1 LFTVFLLQ
9 FFSVHRKVSK
19 VSGTYEAYKILNL
32 HLEGDLRLN
41 CWKTVNFTR
50 QYGSQRLFIL
60 SALTMLFTFI
70 LLYIPATYLFVAT
83 NFYDNH
89 FIYFILA
96 LILLYPAHKLLHFL
110 PIAHLND
117 KIRKVVE
124 IKYGFIPTLKIQI
137 TEPIKKY
144 QFLIALLSP
153 FVIINTGLLIASFIY
168 PHYAHYFTILIAYHI
183 GICVPD
189 LIYGKDVIRSP
200 KNAFIEENED
210 GFEILIIKQER
221 TSH

>member
-1 LFTVFLLQ
+1 M
-9 FFSVHRKVSK
+9 
-19 VSGTYEAYKILNL
+19 
-32 HLEGDLRLN
+32 N
-41 CWKTVNFTR
+41 CWKTINFTR

-83 NFYDNH
+83 TFYDNH

-110 PIAHLND
+110 PIAHLNE
-117 KIRKVVE
+117 KVRKTVDL
-124 IKYGFIPTLKIQI
+124 KFGFIPTIKIQI

-153 FVIINTGLLIASFIY
+153 FVIINSVLLAACFLF

-183 GICVPD
+183 GMSVSD
-189 LIYGKDVIRSP
+189 LICGKDVITAP

-210 GFEILIIKQER
+210 GYEILIINKEG
-221 TSH
+221 TSY